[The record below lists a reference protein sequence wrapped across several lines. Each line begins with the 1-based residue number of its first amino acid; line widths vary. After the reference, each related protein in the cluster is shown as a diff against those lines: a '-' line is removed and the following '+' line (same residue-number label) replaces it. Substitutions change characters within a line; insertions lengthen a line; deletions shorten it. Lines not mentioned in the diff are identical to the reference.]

1 MGDRTH
7 KQRVEA
13 AKRDAYQSGYDHIDR
28 MTFLD
33 AWKAAR
39 ELDAG
44 LPLEPPE
51 GLPEEARRAILGLAR
66 KVAQLDHEWC

>member
-1 MGDRTH
+1 MAERTH
-7 KQRVEA
+7 KQMVEA
-13 AKRDAYQSGYDHIDR
+13 SKRDAYQSGYEHIDR

-44 LPLEPPE
+44 LPSEPPKD
-51 GLPEEARRAILGLAR
+51 LSDEAKRAVLGLAR
-66 KVAQLDHEWC
+66 RVAQLEHEWC